1 MQEAICTYEAGC
13 FSRLS
18 RAVGSIRAPN
28 EIEGSQVVSQRVG
41 IKTEER
47 GEAGVSDRREGERE
61 IDEFGRGSL
70 VHLSDL

>member
-1 MQEAICTYEAGC
+1 
-13 FSRLS
+13 
-18 RAVGSIRAPN
+18 
-28 EIEGSQVVSQRVG
+28 VG

-47 GEAGVSDRREGERE
+47 EEAGVSDRREGERE